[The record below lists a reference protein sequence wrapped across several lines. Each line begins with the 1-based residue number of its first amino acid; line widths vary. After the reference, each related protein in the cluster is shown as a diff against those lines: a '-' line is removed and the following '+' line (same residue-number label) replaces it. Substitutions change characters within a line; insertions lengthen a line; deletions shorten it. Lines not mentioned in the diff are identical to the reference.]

1 MQSKTSNYAL
11 LQQKHGDEMR
21 PIYIAILALL
31 GIAAAAIAGAA
42 YLTEKAREEIEKE
55 AKIYA

>member
-1 MQSKTSNYAL
+1 
-11 LQQKHGDEMR
+11 MR